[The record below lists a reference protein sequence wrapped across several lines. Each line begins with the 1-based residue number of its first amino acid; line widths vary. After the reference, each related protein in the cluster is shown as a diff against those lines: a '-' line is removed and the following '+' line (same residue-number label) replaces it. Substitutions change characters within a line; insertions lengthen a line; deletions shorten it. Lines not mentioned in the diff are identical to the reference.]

1 MEIAVISN
9 NDFGIESAIQKF
21 GHSTKRYFCSRV
33 ERVHEDINRGYSPDA
48 VFLMDNG
55 KIPAFDWEKEKFNN
69 AALVLFTRESSE
81 IKDRD
86 VRHALSSDITLT
98 QNLHWVNFLAIKKAN
113 VFRFPYW
120 VDQNIHFPAGEEKET
135 RYTDSI
141 SKNGPMAHG
150 FIPSVA
156 YTWTNEPNDRKYDC
170 VCSIEKE
177 QDFRKVEDILS
188 KHGINIINTASFTSG
203 FLSDSKILLNFI
215 SHKTI
220 PKIFFEAAAC
230 KTLILSVPLHED
242 SKIEGVFEEER
253 EILYFSNP
261 KDCIRRCVLYSES
274 KESRDFVTEKAHLLI
289 SRYHDVGKRIKKLI
303 KEIKIT
309 KK

>member
-9 NDFGIESAIQKF
+9 NDFGIESALQKF

-33 ERVHEDINRGYSPDA
+33 KHIHEDVNRGYSPDA

-55 KIPAFDWEKEKFNN
+55 KIPAFDWKKEKFNN

-120 VDQNIHFPAGEEKET
+120 VDQNIYFPAGEEKET
-135 RYTDSI
+135 KYIDSI
-141 SKNGPMAHG
+141 SKKGLNGDE

-156 YTWTNEPNDRKYDC
+156 YTHTNEANDRKYDC
-170 VCSIEKE
+170 ICSIEKE

-188 KHGINIINTASFTSG
+188 KHDINIINTANFTSG

-230 KTLILSVPLHED
+230 KTLILSVPLDED

-261 KDCIRRCVLYSES
+261 KDCIRRCILYSKS

-289 SRYHDVGKRIKKLI
+289 SRYHDVEKRIKKLI